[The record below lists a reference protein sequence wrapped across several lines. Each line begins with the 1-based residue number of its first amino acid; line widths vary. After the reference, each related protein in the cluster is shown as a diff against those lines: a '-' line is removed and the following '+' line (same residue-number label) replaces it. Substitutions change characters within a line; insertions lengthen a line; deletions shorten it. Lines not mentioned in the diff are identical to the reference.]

1 MHPTNLDLCTT
12 GIGGSD
18 SQCGGGEWCPSGYK
32 CYKSRKQAAD
42 GHIYFECDCVSAGP
56 KPWPDSPDSPRQ
68 EVAALTTQ
76 EFIREFLGQLPAPPD
91 FAPNALVDTQAQRRK
106 CFRACYVEW
115 IREHPL
121 SKDNPYWDTNDMQIF
136 NTMAWAKNCVAQC
149 LWRKRQEGLG
159 RPDMMY

>member
-1 MHPTNLDLCTT
+1 MHPTNNDLCTT
-12 GIGGSD
+12 GMGGD
-18 SQCGGGEWCPSGYK
+18 DANCGGGTWCPSGYQ
-32 CYKSRKQAAD
+32 CLRARKIAAD
-42 GHIYFECDCVSAGP
+42 GHEYQVCECASVGPDPWPGGP
-56 KPWPDSPDSPRQ
+56 KARQ

-91 FAPNALVDTQAQRRK
+91 FAPNALVDTQAQRNK

-149 LWRKRQEGLG
+149 LWRKRQEGPW
-159 RPDMMY
+159 RHDMMY